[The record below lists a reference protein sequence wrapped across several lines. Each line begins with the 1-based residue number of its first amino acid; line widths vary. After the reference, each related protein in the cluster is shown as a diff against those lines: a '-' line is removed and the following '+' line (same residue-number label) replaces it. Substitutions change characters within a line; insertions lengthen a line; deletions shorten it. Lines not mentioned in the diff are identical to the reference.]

1 MTVAVVCPQVRPSLC
16 ASMTAMRILLIGPVP
31 PEFGGRDTGGIAT
44 HNSGL
49 AEHLAT
55 RGHEVGVLAD
65 SRPFDCEA
73 WPARVG
79 AISVYGVAD
88 FSGARR
94 SAELRRPVT
103 WRDVARARRALGGV
117 GSLRW
122 IAAATAAYRGVVR
135 DFAPDL
141 VHVHALEGRFAFA
154 NAVLRGRTP
163 LVATAHSTHY
173 FEFAEPARRDLHRR
187 LVARNLAAAREA
199 IFVSRYLE
207 QRYETLFPATLEQV
221 NARVIPNPVDTAA
234 FPGIDRAHARQ
245 SLGLQASERVVA
257 FVGNLIPRKDA
268 GSLVRALAILVRSGT
283 PVTALIVGAG
293 PEEGSLR
300 ALAASEGVAEQV
312 RFEGSRLQSELG
324 RYYAAADALVFPS
337 LMESFGLVA
346 VEAMLYGTPVVG
358 TPEVLPEVVPPEC
371 GVYARPGDPESLAR
385 ALGEALDRTWDR
397 GAIRA
402 HAVTFDWRMR
412 VGAFEAAYEEVAA
425 AWRLRRAAS
434 SA

>member
-1 MTVAVVCPQVRPSLC
+1 
-16 ASMTAMRILLIGPVP
+16 MTAMRILLIGPVP

-44 HNSGL
+44 HNCGL
-49 AEHLAT
+49 AEHLAAH
-55 RGHEVGVLAD
+55 GHEVAVLAD
-65 SRPFDCEA
+65 SRAFDPAA

-88 FSGARR
+88 YAGALR
-94 SAELRRPVT
+94 SAELRRPAT
-103 WRDVARARRALGGV
+103 WRDVARARRALDSV
-117 GSLRW
+117 GSSRW

-135 DFAPDL
+135 DFAPDI

-154 NAVLRGRTP
+154 NAVLGGRTP

-173 FEFAEPARRDLHRR
+173 FEFAESARRDVYRR
-187 LVARNLAAAREA
+187 LVARNLAAAREV
-199 IFVSRYLE
+199 IFVSQYLE
-207 QRYETLFPATLEQV
+207 QRYQALFPATLEQLNV
-221 NARVIPNPVDTAA
+221 RVIPNPVDTTA
-234 FPGIDRAHARQ
+234 FPEIDRAHARQ
-245 SLGLQASERVVA
+245 SLALQAPERVVL

-268 GSLVRALAILVRSGT
+268 GSLVRAVAILGRAGV

-293 PEEGSLR
+293 PEEGHLR
-300 ALAASEGVAEQV
+300 ALAGSEGVAEQV

-324 RYYAAADALVFPS
+324 TYYAAADALVFPS

-402 HAVTFDWRMR
+402 HALTFDWRGR
-412 VGAFEAAYEEVAA
+412 VGAYEEAYEEVAA
-425 AWRLRRAAS
+425 AWRLRRGEP